1 MFVAS
6 QVCPSLPCLLSNSQ
20 CGILLVAMVRKIFG
34 TCGEELLRE
43 RTIQL
48 ANPPRRPR
56 EILLIQRGD
65 VPSNS
70 TPALGPSA
78 GLLVNI
84 RMLWYYFIRILQPAK
99 IVNTLL
105 LRNTKVD
112 ESGIRKY
119 LCHLQNICFNHLSEY
134 VIIIC
139 HKICTDYLQ
148 GVPKKITLQKF
159 ILGPVRTTHW
169 DHLAP
174 L

>member
-1 MFVAS
+1 MWNTFGRNG
-6 QVCPSLPCLLSNSQ
+6 PENIWNLW
-20 CGILLVAMVRKIFG
+20 GG
-34 TCGEELLRE
+34 TCEGENNS
-43 RTIQL
+43 IGKS
-48 ANPPRRPR
+48 APGRPR

-65 VPSNS
+65 VPSYS